1 MNINR
6 VILGGLLAG
15 IVYFFGDG
23 LVHGVLLKQQW
34 AAILGPQTQQDLHSP
49 AYFLPYDLLKG
60 LAVIWIYAGIRP
72 RFGPGPKTAV
82 LAGLAGW
89 FLVIPVALLGLL
101 PMNFFSAQ
109 FVMLWSVYG
118 VVAMVVGALV
128 GGWIYG
134 DRGPLR

>member
-118 VVAMVVGALV
+118 VVPMVVGALV

>member
-6 VILGGLLAG
+6 VILAGLLAG
-15 IVYFFGDG
+15 IVYFLGDG

-49 AYFLPYDLLKG
+49 VFFLPYDLLKG
-60 LAVIWIYAGIRP
+60 LAVMWIYAGIRP

-101 PMNFFSAQ
+101 PMNFFSTQ

-118 VVAMVVGALV
+118 VVPMVVGALV
-128 GGWIYG
+128 GGWIYRE
-134 DRGPLR
+134 RGPVR

>member
-15 IVYFFGDG
+15 IVYFLGDG

-60 LAVIWIYAGIRP
+60 LAVMWSYAGIRP

-118 VVAMVVGALV
+118 VVPMVVGALV
-128 GGWIYG
+128 GGWIYRE
-134 DRGPLR
+134 RGPLR

>member
-15 IVYFFGDG
+15 IVYFLGDG

-60 LAVIWIYAGIRP
+60 LAVMWIYAGIRP

-118 VVAMVVGALV
+118 VVPMVVGALV
-128 GGWIYG
+128 GGWIYRE
-134 DRGPLR
+134 RGPVR

>member
-72 RFGPGPKTAV
+72 RFGPGPKTTV

-118 VVAMVVGALV
+118 VVPMVVGALV
-128 GGWIYG
+128 GGWIYRE
-134 DRGPLR
+134 RGPLR

>member
-15 IVYFFGDG
+15 IVYFLGDG

-60 LAVIWIYAGIRP
+60 LAVMWIYAGIRP

-101 PMNFFSAQ
+101 PMNFFSTQ

-118 VVAMVVGALV
+118 VVPMVVGALV
-128 GGWIYG
+128 GGWIYRE
-134 DRGPLR
+134 RGPVR

>member
-15 IVYFFGDG
+15 IVYFLGDG

-101 PMNFFSAQ
+101 PMNFFSVQ

-118 VVAMVVGALV
+118 VVPMVVGALV
-128 GGWIYG
+128 GGWIYRE
-134 DRGPLR
+134 RGPLR